1 MALQQTITN
10 EKGATTTYHRIV
22 KANLDFNAKT
32 ASLIV
37 FSYATESLRQV
48 EKDDLIS
55 ASAYNDA
62 VKKLD
67 ELIAN
72 PTEENEQERIRLTKQ
87 INSSTPPLG
96 TASLHLTETEYS
108 LPLNEDFSI
117 KDAYKWLKDN
127 IYTDA
132 VDVQTVTLTVE
143 QMPTHNHA
151 QYVGSQYGS
160 WGVRRDYAGDGNCAS
175 YPQGT
180 TGSTGGSAPHDNLPP
195 YKTTYFWQ
203 RTA

>member
-132 VDVQTVTLTVE
+132 VDV
-143 QMPTHNHA
+143 
-151 QYVGSQYGS
+151 
-160 WGVRRDYAGDGNCAS
+160 
-175 YPQGT
+175 
-180 TGSTGGSAPHDNLPP
+180 
-195 YKTTYFWQ
+195 
-203 RTA
+203 

>member
-48 EKDDLIS
+48 EKDGLIS

-117 KDAYKWLKDN
+117 KDAYKWLKDI

-132 VDVQTVTLTVE
+132 VDV
-143 QMPTHNHA
+143 
-151 QYVGSQYGS
+151 
-160 WGVRRDYAGDGNCAS
+160 
-175 YPQGT
+175 
-180 TGSTGGSAPHDNLPP
+180 
-195 YKTTYFWQ
+195 
-203 RTA
+203 

>member
-48 EKDDLIS
+48 EKDGLIS

-132 VDVQTVTLTVE
+132 VDV
-143 QMPTHNHA
+143 
-151 QYVGSQYGS
+151 
-160 WGVRRDYAGDGNCAS
+160 
-175 YPQGT
+175 
-180 TGSTGGSAPHDNLPP
+180 
-195 YKTTYFWQ
+195 
-203 RTA
+203 

>member
-22 KANLDFNAKT
+22 KADLDFNAKT

-132 VDVQTVTLTVE
+132 VDV
-143 QMPTHNHA
+143 
-151 QYVGSQYGS
+151 
-160 WGVRRDYAGDGNCAS
+160 
-175 YPQGT
+175 
-180 TGSTGGSAPHDNLPP
+180 
-195 YKTTYFWQ
+195 
-203 RTA
+203 

>member
-1 MALQQTITN
+1 MPVGVN
-10 EKGATTTYHRIV
+10 NGESE
-22 KANLDFNAKT
+22 FNTVNKT
-32 ASLIV
+32 GGN
-37 FSYATESLRQV
+37 
-48 EKDDLIS
+48 K
-55 ASAYNDA
+55 
-62 VKKLD
+62 
-67 ELIAN
+67 
-72 PTEENEQERIRLTKQ
+72 
-87 INSSTPPLG
+87 
-96 TASLHLTETEYS
+96 
-108 LPLNEDFSI
+108 
-117 KDAYKWLKDN
+117 
-127 IYTDA
+127 
-132 VDVQTVTLTVE
+132 TVTLTVE

>member
-22 KANLDFNAKT
+22 KADLDFNAKT

-48 EKDDLIS
+48 EKDGLIS

-132 VDVQTVTLTVE
+132 VDV
-143 QMPTHNHA
+143 
-151 QYVGSQYGS
+151 
-160 WGVRRDYAGDGNCAS
+160 
-175 YPQGT
+175 
-180 TGSTGGSAPHDNLPP
+180 
-195 YKTTYFWQ
+195 
-203 RTA
+203 

>member
-22 KANLDFNAKT
+22 KANLYFNAKT

-132 VDVQTVTLTVE
+132 VDV
-143 QMPTHNHA
+143 
-151 QYVGSQYGS
+151 
-160 WGVRRDYAGDGNCAS
+160 
-175 YPQGT
+175 
-180 TGSTGGSAPHDNLPP
+180 
-195 YKTTYFWQ
+195 
-203 RTA
+203 

>member
-117 KDAYKWLKDN
+117 KDAY
-127 IYTDA
+127 
-132 VDVQTVTLTVE
+132 
-143 QMPTHNHA
+143 H
-151 QYVGSQYGS
+151 
-160 WGVRRDYAGDGNCAS
+160 RRHS
-175 YPQGT
+175 V
-180 TGSTGGSAPHDNLPP
+180 L
-195 YKTTYFWQ
+195 
-203 RTA
+203 

>member
-48 EKDDLIS
+48 EKDGLIS

-87 INSSTPPLG
+87 INSSTPPLE

-143 QMPTHNHA
+143 QMPKHTHSLWAVWAN
-151 QYVGSQYGS
+151 VDGSQKM
-160 WGVRRDYAGDGNCAS
+160 N
-175 YPQGT
+175 
-180 TGSTGGSAPHDNLPP
+180 TGSTLWQNYQNETGSSGGSQPHTNLQP
-195 YKTTYFWQ
+195 YVTCYMWR

>member
-87 INSSTPPLG
+87 INSSTPPLE

-143 QMPTHNHA
+143 QMPKHTHSLWAVWAN
-151 QYVGSQYGS
+151 VDGSQKM
-160 WGVRRDYAGDGNCAS
+160 N
-175 YPQGT
+175 
-180 TGSTGGSAPHDNLPP
+180 TGSTLWQNYQNETGSSGGSQPHTNLQP
-195 YKTTYFWQ
+195 YVTCYMWR